1 MAANRF
7 KKRVKSCTCDRQ
19 TLTQAESDKQ
29 LTQWKQYAVS
39 NKRKKNKSKKK
50 YNAYSD
56 IGRVSVVLIHKYS
69 HCCKMYGCV
78 CVPCLKWCLCVC
90 VYCDLY
96 VICVCVCLCVS
107 KLNLTTK
114 RKKITA
120 NTQIN
125 CAKNWSHWPVGGMAR
140 YQKAYD
146 ASIIMHKCWKPAI
159 VWWPI
164 DYWMHRKLTSTLWP
178 DTKN

>member
-96 VICVCVCLCVS
+96 VICVCVFVCVQIESNDKTKKNYSKHTNKLCEKLITSTSGWNGQVS
-107 KLNLTTK
+107 KSL
-114 RKKITA
+114 RC
-120 NTQIN
+120 IN
-125 CAKNWSHWPVGGMAR
+125 NHAQMLKTRNRLMAHR
-140 YQKAYD
+140 LLD
-146 ASIIMHKCWKPAI
+146 AS
-159 VWWPI
+159 
-164 DYWMHRKLTSTLWP
+164 
-178 DTKN
+178 